1 MKGDQSWILI
11 GRSGAEAEAPI
22 VWPLDAKN
30 WLIGKDCDFGKD
42 WRQENGMTE
51 DEMVTNS
58 MGMSFSKLR
67 ELVMD
72 REAWHA
78 AVPGVQRVGHDWAT
92 ELNWLDWITPTHLG
106 EGNQLYLG
114 MIEMLISVWNSHR
127 CTQNNTQPGHPMA
140 QSRWHIKLTIT
151 QYLT

>member
-30 WLIGKDCDFGKD
+30 WLIGKDCDVGKD

-78 AVPGVQRVGHDWAT
+78 VVCVVPKSWTRLSNWSELSVCMLMLLSQLVPPSPSPAVSTVCSLHLHLYSCPVDRFIST
-92 ELNWLDWITPTHLG
+92 TFLDSIYMH
-106 EGNQLYLG
+106 
-114 MIEMLISVWNSHR
+114 
-127 CTQNNTQPGHPMA
+127 
-140 QSRWHIKLTIT
+140 
-151 QYLT
+151 